1 MTKSKANSRS
11 SPSLFSKFTSL
22 LNSCDVTASQI
33 FAPAIGSPCGV
44 STGPEYDSGSVE
56 VSRLASSGSLGK
68 TQRRYVRNSAVS
80 KYVRLTAHPRNRP
93 LTVFRNRGQCPPETT
108 PMEGLFCS
116 LESTGK
122 RASLAHPGRH
132 RRHRRRPR
140 VSW

>member
-56 VSRLASSGSLGK
+56 VSRLTSGESLPSEVSSTDFWVSCPLNRPHQHPRLLQTHHRLGK
-68 TQRRYVRNSAVS
+68 KGVGSRFPKRLPTPFFFTGCAAAGLNSWHVERREAR
-80 KYVRLTAHPRNRP
+80 
-93 LTVFRNRGQCPPETT
+93 
-108 PMEGLFCS
+108 
-116 LESTGK
+116 
-122 RASLAHPGRH
+122 
-132 RRHRRRPR
+132 
-140 VSW
+140 